1 MHTRVLQDAGDG
13 RYPHS
18 RDPAS
23 TSAPD
28 NRRGSARER
37 SAMHGHGRAG
47 RGQPAWH
54 GMGSKG
60 WAQSL
65 DWTATENGD
74 PPKRMERQKSDRRW
88 LIGPFWGRYP
98 AGHRGRWRS
107 FGPKRQRWGGSPL
120 PGCLHCPPAQAGTY
134 LPWRASPGGLSYEFE
149 RPPPPQAS
157 SPSYNRADR
166 PACQRKCKGEV
177 MFLKHL
183 TLGGSIFGVCQ

>member
-1 MHTRVLQDAGDG
+1 MRPSIHHPCPSCHPSIHPPIIHMHTRVLQDAGDG

-134 LPWRASPGGLSYEFE
+134 LPWRASPGRLPFVRVREATTTSGIQPKL
-149 RPPPPQAS
+149 
-157 SPSYNRADR
+157 
-166 PACQRKCKGEV
+166 
-177 MFLKHL
+177 
-183 TLGGSIFGVCQ
+183 